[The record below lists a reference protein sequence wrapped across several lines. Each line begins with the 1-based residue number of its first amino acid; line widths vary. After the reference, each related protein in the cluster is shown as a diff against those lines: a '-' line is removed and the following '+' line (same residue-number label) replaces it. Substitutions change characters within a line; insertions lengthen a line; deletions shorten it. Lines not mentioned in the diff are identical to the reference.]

1 MRVLLID
8 NYDSF
13 VSNLAHYLG
22 EAVGEAPTLIRN
34 DQWDWP
40 RIRDAGFDAIVIS
53 PGPGRPERDADIGVS
68 REVLLHAQIP
78 VLGVCLGHQ
87 AIVHVN
93 HGQVVHA
100 PWPMHGRSSLIEHDG
115 EGLFDGLP
123 SPLDVV
129 RYHSLLAAEPLPPAL
144 RVTARSS
151 DGLIMALEHRT
162 RPQWGVQFHPE
173 SINTEFGRQLIRN
186 FIELARRHRVDRPSP
201 AVDLPEV
208 AASRM
213 CIPQP
218 RSVFWRR
225 IDTPT
230 DSDSVFMACFADS
243 PRAFWLDSSAVRQG
257 YSRFS
262 FMGDGGEA
270 GQTLQHRVGTTP
282 DDADEVF
289 ARIREGLAVT
299 LEGGEALPFDFIGG
313 WVGYFGY
320 ELKALTELPGAHRST
335 LPDMMLRYVERFL
348 AYDHVEH
355 CWYAVCVL
363 PPAEQTQAQH
373 WLDAIELQVR
383 AAAVADTPA
392 HAGRDSAVDF
402 VLERDRT
409 AYAEAIASALAA
421 IGDGE
426 SYELCL
432 TQRIRARAALDTL
445 DLYRHLRRSNPAP
458 YAALLRC
465 GEFNVISSSP
475 ERFLRLS
482 PNGVVEIKPI
492 KGTRARLADPDDDLA
507 VAQGLRE
514 CEKDRAENLMIV
526 DLTRNDLSRVCEI
539 GSIWVPKLMHV
550 ESYAS
555 VHQLVSTVRGHLH
568 RDADAVDLL
577 RATFPGGSM
586 TGAPKRRTLQLIDT
600 LEDSPRGV
608 YSGALGYLSWNGS
621 ADLSMV
627 IRTIV
632 QQDDALELGV
642 GGAIIALSDADEEF
656 DEILVKAR
664 ALLRAIAS
672 CASGDADAWTL
683 DGVASVEVAAGTAGL
698 PLSTPT
704 VAAAC
709 GALV

>member
-22 EAVGEAPTLIRN
+22 EAVGAAPTLIRN

-68 REVLLHAQIP
+68 RDVLLHARIP

-93 HGQVVHA
+93 HGRVVHA
-100 PWPMHGRSSLIEHDG
+100 PEPMHGRNSLVEHDG
-115 EGLFDGLP
+115 QGLFDGLP
-123 SPLDVV
+123 SPLEVV
-129 RYHSLLAAEPLPPAL
+129 RYHSLLAAEPLPASL

-151 DGLIMALEHRT
+151 DGLVMALEHTT

-186 FIELARRHRVDRPSP
+186 FVELARAHRVGGPVPIEPAAAAMPS
-201 AVDLPEV
+201 
-208 AASRM
+208 RQRT
-213 CIPQP
+213 PQP
-218 RSVFWRR
+218 RTVTWRR
-225 IDTPT
+225 IDAAI
-230 DSDSVFMACFADS
+230 DCESAFLACFAES
-243 PRAFWLDSSAVRQG
+243 PRAFWLDSSAVRPG

-270 GQTLQHRVGTTP
+270 GQALQHTIGTAA
-282 DDADEVF
+282 DDETVF
-289 ARIREGLAVT
+289 ARIRAGLAVT
-299 LEGGEALPFDFIGG
+299 VTGGEELPFDFMGG
-313 WVGYFGY
+313 WVGYLGY
-320 ELKALTELPGAHRST
+320 ELKALTELPGAHQSSS
-335 LPDMMLRYVERFL
+335 PDLMLRLVDRFL

-355 CWYAVCVL
+355 VWYAVCVL
-363 PPAEQTQAQH
+363 PPGQCAQAQA
-373 WLDAIELQVR
+373 WLDTIEAQLR
-383 AAAVADTPA
+383 AARAADPPA
-392 HAGRDSAVDF
+392 HAGADEAVAF
-402 VLERDRT
+402 ALERDRA
-409 AYAEAIASALAA
+409 AYVATIGRALAA
-421 IGDGE
+421 IGEGE
-426 SYELCL
+426 TYELCL
-432 TQRIRARAALDTL
+432 TQRIRARATLSPL
-445 DLYRHLRRSNPAP
+445 DLYRHLRRGNPAP

-465 GEFNVISSSP
+465 GDFNVISSSP

-492 KGTRARLADPDDDLA
+492 KGTRARLADPDDDLV
-507 VAQGLRE
+507 VACGLRE

-539 GSIWVPKLMHV
+539 GSIWVPKLMQV
-550 ESYAS
+550 ETYAS

-568 RDADAVDLL
+568 RDADVVDLL
-577 RATFPGGSM
+577 HATFPGGSM
-586 TGAPKRRTLQLIDT
+586 TGAPKRRTLQLIDA
-600 LEDSPRGV
+600 LEDSARGV

-632 QQDDALELGV
+632 QQGETLELGV
-642 GGAIIALSDADEEF
+642 GGAIIALSDADQEF
-656 DEILVKAR
+656 DEILLKAR

-672 CASGDADAWTL
+672 CATGDADAWTL
-683 DGVASVEVAAGTAGL
+683 DGVASGEVMSHTGPLTVPPTASAALGVHA
-698 PLSTPT
+698 
-704 VAAAC
+704 
-709 GALV
+709 